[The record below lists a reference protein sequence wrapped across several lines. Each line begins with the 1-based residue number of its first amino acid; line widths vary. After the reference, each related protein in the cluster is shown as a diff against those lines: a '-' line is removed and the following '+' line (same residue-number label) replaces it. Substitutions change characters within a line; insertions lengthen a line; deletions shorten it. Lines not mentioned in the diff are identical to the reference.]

1 MIILGEEMIKT
12 TNVSTLRANLS
23 DQLSRVEEGPLLV
36 MSHSKPVAVLIAPD
50 EFESLVSK
58 IELMED
64 IIDGRKALADYR
76 QNPDSAVDAEEVFKR
91 LGY

>member
-1 MIILGEEMIKT
+1 MLKT

-23 DQLSRVEEGPLLV
+23 DHLSRIDESPLLI
-36 MSHSKPVAVLIAPD
+36 MSHSKAVAVLISSD

-64 IIDGRKALADYR
+64 IIDGRNALADYR
-76 QNPDSAVDAEEVFKR
+76 QNPDSVIDAEEVFKR